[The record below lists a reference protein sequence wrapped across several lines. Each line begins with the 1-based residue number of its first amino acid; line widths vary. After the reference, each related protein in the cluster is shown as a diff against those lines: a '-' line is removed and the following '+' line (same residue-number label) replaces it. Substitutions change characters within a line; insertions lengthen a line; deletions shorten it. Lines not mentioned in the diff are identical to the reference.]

1 MLCRCLFEAVE
12 YGGEVMFKVKLKKA
26 VGPIYEV
33 YAVQND
39 LNGKIRFL
47 IYQPPGI
54 TGTESWAWRVAS
66 DFEPVQEEP
75 YTPPSSPP
83 WWWNY
88 SWWEVN
94 PAWNKSNTITTDNP
108 TPIYDIHVG
117 DISANPTTGTVSNH
131 PPIQNPCVTTATS
144 SN

>member
-1 MLCRCLFEAVE
+1 
-12 YGGEVMFKVKLKKA
+12 MFKVKLKKS

-39 LNGKIRFL
+39 LDGRIRFL
-47 IYQPPGI
+47 IYQPPSL
-54 TGTESWAWRVAS
+54 TSTVTEGWVWKIAS
-66 DFEPVQEEP
+66 DFEPAHEES
-75 YTPPSSPP
+75 YSPPSSLP

-88 SWWEVN
+88 PWWEVN
-94 PAWNKSNTITTDNP
+94 PTWEPRYNTITTDRT

-117 DISANPTTGTVSNH
+117 DMSSVMSDTTANPS
-131 PPIQNPCVTTATS
+131 IQNPNITTATS